1 MSGLLGIRTLDTFG
15 ASGILSGLNDT
26 DRQTF
31 INYCPELKMFFP
43 SLHSPHCFGADPDPL
58 GCFRCV
64 NPPPPLSLSIPPS
77 PLSLSLFLSLSL
89 SFCVSLCVSLCR
101 SLCLSLCL
109 SVCLSLSVCVSLSV
123 SLPVSLSMYLY
134 LHLYSFVYLR
144 QPYALT
150 QISSFP
156 LYLPIFN

>member
-64 NPPPPLSLSIPPS
+64 NPPPPPYLYLSLP
-77 PLSLSLFLSLSL
+77 PLSLSLSFSLSLSL
-89 SFCVSLCVSLCR
+89 SFCVSLCVSLC
-101 SLCLSLCL
+101 LSLCL
-109 SVCLSLSVCVSLSV
+109 SVCLPLSVCVSLSV